1 MMLTLS
7 CLPWATFAQSITVS
21 PSLIETDAGSNSNT
35 LTVTYEGYNVSNYS
49 PSVQFYDADGITPME
64 SGAYSWLSAFFIKV
78 CYTVVSMTILE
89 LLAQPTSGWCC

>member
-1 MMLTLS
+1 MKKILFFLMMLTLS

-35 LTVTYEGYNVSNYS
+35 LTVTYDGYNVSDYY

-64 SGAYSWLSAFFIKV
+64 SGAYSWLSAFF
-78 CYTVVSMTILE
+78 Y
-89 LLAQPTSGWCC
+89 